1 MNPERRWLF
10 ILFLLTLPFVTPYLR
25 GDGIGYYAYIASLV
39 IDHDLYFEDEYRH
52 ADPWHYRNYF
62 DAQGRLKPH
71 LYTRTGFV
79 ENQYSVGPSL
89 LWAPFFLT
97 AHIFTAIYNALP
109 FTHTPIPRD
118 GFSLPYRYL
127 CALGTAFY
135 GFLGLFLMF
144 WVARR
149 LFDERVAFGA
159 TLGIWFAS
167 GLPVYMY
174 FLPFMSHAHSVFT
187 CSLLVWFWRRTY
199 DQRVAADD
207 LTNSRLRSWFLL
219 GLLSAL
225 AFITYY
231 PNLLLSLFVLAD
243 FVELMHRARRH
254 PWRFAVPFVAVPI
267 VLWAFGF
274 FLGWLPLGLIKW
286 VIYGSPFQ
294 LGYGEPWWF
303 FDPRLWQVLF
313 SSEHGLF
320 SWTPIILLACIGF
333 VPLIYRQPNLGWRC
347 LLTFLTFWYLIAS
360 YDDWHGQ
367 SSFSNRFF
375 LSLTPLFVLGLAALL
390 AAVRERFKEAA
401 FRFALVFIVLL
412 ILWNFGFIFQWGTG
426 LINKRGPISW
436 TKMIRQQLTVVPK
449 ELPRT
454 AYLLFTDR
462 HGLLKEIERRDMEEA
477 CHYRIRR

>member
-1 MNPERRWLF
+1 MNLGQRCLF
-10 ILFLLTLPFVTPYLR
+10 ILFVLTLSLVTPYLR
-25 GDGIGYYAYIASLV
+25 GDGIAYYAYIASLV

-52 ADPWHYRNYF
+52 ADPLHYHNYF
-62 DAQGRLKPH
+62 DAQDRLKPH
-71 LYTRTGFV
+71 LYTQTGYV
-79 ENQYSVGPSL
+79 RNMASIGPSL

-97 AHIFTAIYNALP
+97 AHIFTALYNVLP
-109 FTHTPIPRD
+109 FPHAPIPQD

-127 CALGTAFY
+127 CALSTALY
-135 GFLGLFLMF
+135 GFLGLLLAFS
-144 WVARR
+144 VARQ
-149 LFDERVAFGA
+149 LFDDRVAFWA

-187 CSLLVWFWRRTY
+187 CSLLVWFWWRTY

-207 LTNSRLRSWFLL
+207 LTTFRLRSWFLL

-243 FVELMHRARRH
+243 FVELTYRARQH
-254 PWRFAVPFVAVPI
+254 SWRFAGLFVAVPMA
-267 VLWAFGF
+267 LWAFGF

-320 SWTPIILLACIGF
+320 SWTPIILLACVGF
-333 VPLIYRQPNLGWRC
+333 VPLIHRQPNLGWRC

-401 FRFALVFIVLL
+401 FRFALVFIALL

-454 AYLLFTDR
+454 AYRLFTDR

-477 CHYRIRR
+477 RHYRIRR